1 MGKKTFFR
9 IEYIAEKPKSKKDKE
24 KTEVVV
30 KDGMEEMIKFI
41 KENGLSKD
49 GKKLTDEE
57 VADIIEKLDKDDVV
71 ELTDH
76 EKELMASREGLAEI
90 NKKFSEDEVEDEMEK
105 YGYFPEDK
113 DKQVECL
120 SCGAHNNLEDR
131 ACWYCQAELKQYNE
145 EDISDE
151 LIQYTI
157 YRRDGKV
164 EHKWLTQ
171 KEYEEMWRQ
180 NDVARI
186 KVEK

>member
-1 MGKKTFFR
+1 MDKKTFFR
-9 IEYIAEKPKSKKDKE
+9 IEYIAEKPKSKKDKVE
-24 KTEVVV
+24 TKEVEG
-30 KDGMEEMIKFI
+30 GMEEMAKFI

-71 ELTDH
+71 KLTDQ
-76 EKELMASREGLAEI
+76 EKELMASKEGLAEI
-90 NKKFSEDEVEDEMEK
+90 NKKFGEDEKFDIDEWEGRYKNEDEE
-105 YGYFPEDK
+105 G
-113 DKQVECL
+113 QIECL
-120 SCGAHNNLEDR
+120 SCGAHNSPEDK

-180 NDVARI
+180 NDVASI